1 MGRYIVFKEVGDAED
16 KTLLSFRAG
25 SYPNTLGRFLEEN
38 LPLRYE
44 NDTYYDL
51 NTFKAELYPEIN
63 QKIEE
68 TKSHII
74 LTLMKK
80 DFDNYELL
88 EWVKEYEEL
97 LEIRGGLG
105 TIVELFETH
114 KNELLI
120 SYG

>member
-1 MGRYIVFKEVGDAED
+1 MGRYIVFKEVGDTED

-25 SYPNTLGRFLEEN
+25 SYPNTLGRFLEET

-51 NTFKAELYPEIN
+51 STFKAELYPEIN

-68 TKSHII
+68 AKSHII

-88 EWVKEYEEL
+88 ELVEEYEEL

-114 KNELLI
+114 LNELLI
-120 SYG
+120 SHG